1 MTRALAPRGPQ
12 IIDDDVENW
21 NKNIDKSKD
30 LEDQI
35 KALKK
40 EMNMMDSTKLKADI
54 LQLFKITNNFVTNQ
68 DIQGLK
74 DDIQRMK
81 AEVADCNYDV
91 TACKEI
97 VQKVEKTVDNNHKAI
112 Q

>member
-12 IIDDDVENW
+12 ILDDDVENW

-35 KALKK
+35 KAIKK
-40 EMNMMDSTKLKADI
+40 EMNMMDSAKLKADI

-74 DDIQRMK
+74 DDI
-81 AEVADCNYDV
+81 
-91 TACKEI
+91 
-97 VQKVEKTVDNNHKAI
+97 
-112 Q
+112 